1 MWDPRTLGAHHQCC
15 QVYPTPTAHGDRTE
29 CASKHPRLERKKRNI
44 CRFVSRRGY
53 DGQPLSGATND
64 SCQPS
69 GLPIFSLRLQPMPL
83 VRCLYDAR
91 FQLCRA
97 RFCRDCK
104 QDYDCSIEHAA
115 SRIMTAGG
123 RRALKQMGEHAIRVL
138 RTGRRAFHPNPSK
151 MKRQH
156 MADVILCGD
165 QTKQISRSGRCKKQ
179 LVVPDGWAGGESGTM
194 PRRKQEEAPILC
206 GFTAAHK
213 QEAPNTAPQWPHRS
227 GRLPNV

>member
-1 MWDPRTLGAHHQCC
+1 MGDPQTLGAHQCC
-15 QVYPTPTAHGDRTE
+15 QVYPTPTACRDRTE
-29 CASKHPRLERKKRNI
+29 CASKHPRPKKNEYLSVCEQERELLLWLAPQMIAAPPR
-44 CRFVSRRGY
+44 
-53 DGQPLSGATND
+53 
-64 SCQPS
+64 
-69 GLPIFSLRLQPMPL
+69 FSLRLQPMPL

-179 LVVPDGWAGGESGTM
+179 LEVPDGWAGGESGTM

-213 QEAPNTAPQWPHRS
+213 QEAPNTVPPPVGAS
-227 GRLPNV
+227 T